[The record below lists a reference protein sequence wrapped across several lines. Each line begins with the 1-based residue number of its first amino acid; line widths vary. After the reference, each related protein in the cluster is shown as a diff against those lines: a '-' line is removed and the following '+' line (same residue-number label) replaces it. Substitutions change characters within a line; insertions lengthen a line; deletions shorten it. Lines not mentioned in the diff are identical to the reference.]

1 MTFTHDEIDYLVFT
15 LGGQSGYNPKRL
27 GSGLSGEGAIS
38 LRLKL
43 ETMRDDD
50 DASPVEADRATETR
64 AA

>member
-27 GSGLSGEGAIS
+27 GCGLSGEGAIC
-38 LRLKL
+38 LRVIL
-43 ETMRDDD
+43 EIMRDDH